1 MRPIYPVEAE
11 TAAFWLRMNAPLTTD
26 TTQTTAPLALWRV
39 AEAFMH
45 ILHALF
51 GDPSQVAFRHTL
63 TLKAHRVMASW
74 LRCGEAM
81 MRRLLL
87 IEAATY
93 AKPNIRPLLRAPHKR
108 VPKLMHFFVEAPEK
122 WRVSFRCFV
131 SPTLRQ
137 AQADTVDGAT
147 SPESVRLSLSKAE
160 GPRPFIF
167 HDGRPP
173 PRPLRGYVKRPN
185 RKRHKPIL
193 RHDREWRRREEP
205 LAFRSAWPLA
215 ERYEALLRV
224 FKNPLRYAQ
233 RLSRQLHAT
242 PYRARELFHAPPDA
256 HERIEHYA
264 ELSAAAS
271 ASAAVFNSS

>member
-1 MRPIYPVEAE
+1 MEAK
-11 TAAFWLRMNAPLTTD
+11 TAAFWPRMNAPSTTD

-39 AEAFMH
+39 AAAFMH

-51 GDPSQVAFRHTL
+51 GDPSQVAFKHTL

-93 AKPNIRPLLRAPHKR
+93 AKPNIRPLLRAPRKR
-108 VPKLMHFFVEAPEK
+108 TPKLMHFFVETPEK
-122 WRVSFRCFV
+122 WRVSFRCFI

-137 AQADTVDGAT
+137 AQGDAGGDAT
-147 SPESVRLSLSKAE
+147 SPESVSVSRSKE

-167 HDGRPP
+167 HETPP
-173 PRPLRGYVKRPN
+173 TRDLSPSKAGAKRAN
-185 RKRHKPIL
+185 QQRYKPIL
-193 RHDREWRRREEP
+193 RQDREWRLHREP
-205 LAFRSAWPLA
+205 SIFRSAWPLA

-224 FKNPLRYAQ
+224 HANHHAYAR
-233 RLSRQLHAT
+233 RLSRRLYAT
-242 PYRARELFHAPPDA
+242 PHRARELFQAPPDA
-256 HERIEHYA
+256 YDRIEDFA
-264 ELSAAAS
+264 ELALAAET
-271 ASAAVFNSS
+271 SAAVFNTS